1 MGWSV
6 RPLDP
11 ATSVRWW
18 RDVEVKGALVLLP
31 ENAAPGIVQ
40 GSMIPITLT
49 FEALYKKVV
58 FALAVG
64 LGLVLIG
71 AVLFWLTRACLGG
84 SVQHTRAPEPACG
97 A

>member
-1 MGWSV
+1 V
-6 RPLDP
+6 QPLDP

-18 RDVEVKGALVLLP
+18 RDVDVKGALILVP

-40 GSMIPITLT
+40 GSVIPMTLT

-71 AVLFWLTRACLGG
+71 SVLFWLTRACLGG
-84 SVQHTRAPEPACG
+84 SVQHARVQEPAHE